1 MRLWP
6 YFFHQPAAVRDFR
19 LVYALLGLHFL
30 IPALGYAFDPASAIA
45 QFGRLGELLG
55 AGPYPWAAGET
66 GFVWR
71 VLAAG
76 NVLTL
81 SFLCFLLMRDL
92 PRFYPALI
100 PLVFLKST
108 AVLGYLVVF
117 LKTRYPAF
125 LAVSLWDAS
134 NCFLFVFLA
143 SRALP
148 FLKR

>member
-1 MRLWP
+1 MGLFH
-6 YFFHQPAAVRDFR
+6 YFFRQPGPVRDFR
-19 LVYALLGLHFL
+19 VGYALLGLHFL
-30 IPALGYAFDPASAIA
+30 VPALGYALDPAAAIA

-71 VLAAG
+71 ILAAG

-81 SFLCFLLMRDL
+81 GFLCFLLLSDL
-92 PRFYPALI
+92 PRFYPALP

-108 AVLGYLVVF
+108 AVVGYLGVF

-125 LAVSLWDAS
+125 LAVSLWDAF

-143 SRALP
+143 RRALP
-148 FLKR
+148 HLR